1 MNKVNIKLYDTK
13 SGKKLDFVPLKEN
26 EVTIYYCG
34 PTVYDYPHIGNFRPP
49 VFFDLVHRFF
59 LALGYNVKMVSN
71 YTDIDDK
78 IINKAIKENK
88 TEKEISSFY
97 IKNNEEML
105 DKLNVLPLYN
115 RPKVSETMDEIIS
128 FVQLALD
135 KGVAYKAKDDIYFST
150 SSVKD
155 YGSLSKMNLE
165 ELNAGS
171 RIEVSDLKHSP
182 FDFALWKKTDDAG
195 IKFNA
200 PFGVGRPGWHTECL
214 VMINKV
220 FNKPLV
226 DIHGGGFDLKFPH
239 HENERAQSMAVYSSP
254 LANYWMHVGFLTMG
268 NSEKM
273 SKSLGNV
280 IYMKDF
286 LNNNDPDIFRL
297 LILKGYYRSPLVYS
311 EEAIETCKREVE
323 KYRNIKK
330 MSNLFLALNKS
341 DKQGQL
347 LEEYYEPFIN
357 SLADDF
363 NVPNALLHFDL
374 LVKNLNQAIRSKNY
388 ESALNLKFTFDKI
401 NDILGLKLA
410 TVDIDD
416 EILNIYHQYEKAR
429 LEKNYALS
437 DELRLELVKKG
448 VM

>member
-1 MNKVNIKLYDTK
+1 MNKVNVKLYDTY
-13 SGKKLDFVPLKEN
+13 SGKKIDFVPLKEN

-105 DKLNVLPLYN
+105 NKLNVLPLYN

-135 KGVAYKAKDDIYFST
+135 KGVAYKAGDDINFSI

-171 RIEVSDLKHSP
+171 RIEVTDLKHSP
-182 FDFALWKKTDDAG
+182 FDFVLWKKTDDTG

-286 LNNNDPDIFRL
+286 LNNYDPDIFRL

-330 MSNLFLALNKS
+330 TCNLFLALNKS
-341 DKQGQL
+341 DKQGTL

-357 SLADDF
+357 CLADDF
-363 NVPNALLHFDL
+363 NVPNALLYFDS

-437 DELRLELVKKG
+437 DELRSELVKKG